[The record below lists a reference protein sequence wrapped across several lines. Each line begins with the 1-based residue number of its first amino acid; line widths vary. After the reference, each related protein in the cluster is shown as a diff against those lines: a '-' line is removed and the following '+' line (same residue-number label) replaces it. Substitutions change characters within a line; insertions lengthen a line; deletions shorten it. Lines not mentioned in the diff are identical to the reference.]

1 MKLEHRIKISVHDT
15 LEKYLLLSMVF
26 CLFSFALP
34 MHSKAENDALLPES
48 SNIPSY
54 NGKLDLSL
62 QQENNFTQSQ
72 APAAKNTAKSEL
84 GNSDSKAKNKEIRL
98 HAYPQSTIRTTED
111 GSNLMIVQGSRFP
124 YHNEYNSSSGNSGGF
139 YMNVT
144 NPDGSAVNFGSFFN
158 SSSSTGGPR
167 RQSRSQI
174 IIDKQE

>member
-1 MKLEHRIKISVHDT
+1 MKLEHRIKIPIHDT

-34 MHSKAENDALLPES
+34 MHSKAENEPLLPAS
-48 SNIPSY
+48 SSIPSY

-62 QQENNFTQSQ
+62 QEENNLTLPQTPKKQ
-72 APAAKNTAKSEL
+72 
-84 GNSDSKAKNKEIRL
+84 SKAGQQPDDAESGQKNKEIRL
-98 HAYPQSTIRTTED
+98 HAYPQSTIQTMED
-111 GSNLMIVQGSRFP
+111 GSNLMIVQGSRSP
-124 YHNEYNSSSGNSGGF
+124 YHQEYGSSTSNNGGF

-158 SSSSTGGPR
+158 SNSSTGGPR